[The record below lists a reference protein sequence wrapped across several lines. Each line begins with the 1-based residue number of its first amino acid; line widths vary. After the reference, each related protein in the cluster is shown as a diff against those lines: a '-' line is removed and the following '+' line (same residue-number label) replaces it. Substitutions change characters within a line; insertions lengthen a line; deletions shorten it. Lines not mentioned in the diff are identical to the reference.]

1 MCVAAPAQDSPMPPT
16 VLETL
21 MLTRRQAL
29 QAGASALAVMALP
42 GFAMARTPSPAPE
55 NTFMSENFVTTKDG
69 VRIFY
74 KDWGPRD
81 AQPIVFHHGWP
92 LSSDDWDTQMLYFLQ
107 KGYRVIAHDR
117 RGHGRSAQVSDGH
130 DMDHYAADASAVFEH
145 LDLRNA
151 VHIGHSTGGGE
162 VARYVARHGQPQGRV
177 AKAVLVSAVPPLML
191 KTAANPG
198 GLPIE
203 VFDGIRAGVAAN
215 RAQLFVD
222 FPTGP
227 FYGFNR
233 PGATISQGV
242 IQNWWRQGMMGS
254 AKAHYEGIK
263 AFSETDQ
270 TEDLKAITVP
280 TLVMH
285 GDDDQV
291 VPIADAALLSVKL
304 VKNGTLKVYKG
315 YPHGMLTTHADVI
328 NPDLLAFIKS

>member
-1 MCVAAPAQDSPMPPT
+1 MPPN
-16 VLETL
+16 VLDTL

-191 KTAANPG
+191 KTASNPG
-198 GLPIE
+198 GLPVE